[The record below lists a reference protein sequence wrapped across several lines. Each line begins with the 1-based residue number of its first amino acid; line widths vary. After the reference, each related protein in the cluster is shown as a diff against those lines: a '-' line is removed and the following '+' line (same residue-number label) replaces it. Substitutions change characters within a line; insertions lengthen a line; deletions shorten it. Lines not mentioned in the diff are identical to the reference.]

1 MEISKILPKEIK
13 FMTGYYNKES
23 NKYILPT
30 KLETDNQHEDAVN
43 LRLKLCPDKK
53 QFEQL
58 HIINLSENIIVLD
71 FDNHNNNGLSYE
83 KIINKYPYLEDCVY
97 TNGKNELGFHF
108 YVYNEKYSKYSKQT
122 NVNNSGF
129 DLDFIPDVIHEKYRV
144 ETKGKYILNILD
156 SQIEELYPN
165 IVNKQVKGFICEKTN
180 DDILKKIENI
190 SDEKFKAFLF
200 NLNEKYFDSY
210 ENWRLTLNVCKNCNK
225 KELFREFSKLGN
237 YCEYKFEQNWENAD
251 FKNINFN
258 WILKHSKMCNLKIHK
273 ELIKKYVYN
282 DFYITSEVADSL
294 QELSELV
301 LPYLFKVLKYCNK
314 KWISFNESTNLW
326 TIDADPSKNI
336 IDIINIGLSANIKY
350 LTYKINNVD
359 QASQESFTKQLNYII
374 KNVRIQVVILLL
386 LKIMFIRC

>member
-13 FMTGYYNKES
+13 FMTGYYNKQS

-43 LRLKLCPDKK
+43 LRLKLCLDKK

-58 HIINLSENIIVLD
+58 HVINLSENIIVLD

-83 KIINKYPYLEDCVY
+83 KIINKYPYLKDCVY

-165 IVNKQVKGFICEKTN
+165 IVNKQVKGFICEKTSG
-180 DDILKKIENI
+180 DILNQ
-190 SDEKFKAFLF
+190 L
-200 NLNEKYFDSY
+200 
-210 ENWRLTLNVCKNCNK
+210 V
-225 KELFREFSKLGN
+225 
-237 YCEYKFEQNWENAD
+237 
-251 FKNINFN
+251 NINFGLIEGN
-258 WILKHSKMCNLKIHK
+258 FFIEHGNL
-273 ELIKKYVYN
+273 
-282 DFYITSEVADSL
+282 
-294 QELSELV
+294 
-301 LPYLFKVLKYCNK
+301 
-314 KWISFNESTNLW
+314 
-326 TIDADPSKNI
+326 
-336 IDIINIGLSANIKY
+336 
-350 LTYKINNVD
+350 
-359 QASQESFTKQLNYII
+359 
-374 KNVRIQVVILLL
+374 
-386 LKIMFIRC
+386 